1 MLDAIYKLGEL
12 VIKKEQLNLLN
23 ILLPNKELDTV
34 ITVEIIQKDNQFKY
48 NKTFQ
53 EDYDSNNYIKYL
65 NKGGNGNGLN
75 PSPSAQLIKDW
86 EIKTYPKKFLKWFE
100 THKKETELFAQLN
113 ELLTENNQLIL
124 EDIKTIYETVDKKKK
139 ILLTLCIVKDNEK
152 FYFGDIPEFK
162 EFIKKNYITKYSNGS
177 KKIKGN
183 GVCRFCNEHKT
194 VYGNV
199 LPALDLKFATSE
211 KLGNTPDS
219 ILTNQWKQVPICY
232 DCASYLSAGKNF
244 IEKYLNFKE
253 DGLTY
258 YVIPNFIFESEEG
271 FNKLYQIVTRLNNQN
286 STNISNLEHKLSII
300 SKNLNDIVELKFL
313 FYEKDKSAFNILS
326 HVDGGIPSHISK
338 LHNLQ
343 KELINNEKYALLHE
357 SYLNSKKINF
367 QDDNWYKLIIKT
379 FEFTNKE
386 YLEIIGSILTNK
398 NMNYSLLLTHMID
411 KIRDDWNNN
420 GSFVRNDFLNAMML
434 IQLLNELN
442 KEDNM
447 DLDTHDKR
455 CCYYAGQLSRRVINT
470 QYGDGKN
477 KPFKN
482 QLYGLRLDETKIR
495 NLIVKSIAKLD
506 EYDRYYKDLSDEFN
520 EDFKE
525 SLNQWDLTND
535 ETSWYF
541 LTGYLEPKKKESE
554 KEN

>member
-113 ELLTENNQLIL
+113 EILTENNQLIL

-162 EFIKKNYITKYSNGS
+162 DTLKKNYISKYSNGS
-177 KKIKGN
+177 KKIKGD

-244 IEKYLNFKE
+244 IEKYLNFEE

-300 SKNLNDIVELKFL
+300 SKNLNNIVELKFL
-313 FYEKDKSAFNILS
+313 FYEKDKNAFNILN
-326 HVDGGIPSHISK
+326 HIDGGIPSHISK
-338 LHNLQ
+338 LHYLQ
-343 KELINNEKYALLHE
+343 NIVINDKKYESLHK
-357 SYLNSKKINF
+357 SYLNSEITF
-367 QDDNWYKLIIKT
+367 YEDNWYKLILKT
-379 FEFTNKE
+379 FEFSIKE
-386 YLEIIGSILTNK
+386 YLEIIENILTNK
-398 NMNYSLLLTHMID
+398 NINYPLLLSHI
-411 KIRDDWNNN
+411 
-420 GSFVRNDFLNAMML
+420 
-434 IQLLNELN
+434 
-442 KEDNM
+442 M
-447 DLDTHDKR
+447 D
-455 CCYYAGQLSRRVINT
+455 I
-470 QYGDGKN
+470 
-477 KPFKN
+477 
-482 QLYGLRLDETKIR
+482 E
-495 NLIVKSIAKLD
+495 
-506 EYDRYYKDLSDEFN
+506 
-520 EDFKE
+520 
-525 SLNQWDLTND
+525 
-535 ETSWYF
+535 
-541 LTGYLEPKKKESE
+541 
-554 KEN
+554 

>member
-12 VIKKEQLNLLN
+12 VIQKEQLDLLN
-23 ILLPNKELDTV
+23 ILLPNKKLDTV
-34 ITVEIIQKDNQFKY
+34 ITVEILQEDNVFRY

-53 EDYDSNNYIKYL
+53 EDYDSKNYIKYL
-65 NKGGNGNGLN
+65 HKGGNGSGLN
-75 PSPSAQLIKDW
+75 PSPSAQFTNDW
-86 EIKTYPKKFLKWFE
+86 QKKTYPKKFLRWFE
-100 THKKETELFAQLN
+100 SHKKETELFNQLN
-113 ELLTENNQLIL
+113 ELLTENKQLIL
-124 EDIKTIYETVDKKKK
+124 KDIETIHENLDKKQT
-139 ILLTLCIVKDNEK
+139 ILLTLCIVKDNEN
-152 FYFGDIPEFK
+152 YYVGDISEFRDVVQK
-162 EFIKKNYITKYSNGS
+162 TYIAKYSKGA
-177 KKIKGN
+177 KKINGD

-199 LPALDLKFATSE
+199 LPALDLNFATSE
-211 KLGNTPDS
+211 KLGNTPNS
-219 ILTNQWKQVPICY
+219 ILAETWKQIPICY
-232 DCASYLSAGKNF
+232 DCATYLSAGKNF
-244 IEKYLNFKE
+244 IEDYLKFKE

-258 YVIPNFIFESEEG
+258 YVIPNFMFESEDG
-271 FNKLYQIVTRLNNQN
+271 FDKLYNIVTRLNNQD
-286 STNISNLEHKLSII
+286 SRNINNLEHKLSII
-300 SKNLNDIVELKFL
+300 SKNLNDVVELKFV
-313 FYEKDKSAFNILS
+313 FYEIVNSAFNILS

-343 KELINNEKYALLHE
+343 KELINNEKYAPLHE

-398 NMNYSLLLTHMID
+398 NMNYSLLLTHIMD

-420 GSFVRNDFLNAMML
+420 DSFVRNDFLNAMML

-554 KEN
+554 K